1 MSSIIFNNNS
11 SSPAVAGA
19 GKAQIYAKSDGKV
32 YKQVASDTEIEI
44 TDLTTVSTAPELS
57 ANKASAKAW
66 VLFDGTDTASISGSF
81 NVSTVT
87 DNGVGD
93 YTINFATALADVG
106 YAVAG
111 SQDLENGGGVPRGPN
126 GIMNVAAETGSV
138 QIHGSYGAKFAG
150 GNSDGALHDSARTS
164 VIVFGN

>member
-32 YKQVASDTEIEI
+32 YKQVASNTEIEI
-44 TDLTTVSTAPELS
+44 SDLTLTTVSTAPELS

-66 VLFDGTDTASISGSF
+66 TLFDGTDTSSISGSF

-87 DNGVGD
+87 DNGTGD

-111 SQDLENGGGVPRGPN
+111 TMDTENTSGTRGAN
-126 GIMNVAAETGSV
+126 GIMNHTAEPGSV
-138 QIHGSYGAKFAG
+138 RIQCMYGSTNAS
-150 GNSDGALHDSARTS
+150 NGALMDSARTS

>member
-32 YKQVASDTEIEI
+32 YKQVAADAEIEI
-44 TDLTTVSTAPELS
+44 TDLTTVSTASELS
-57 ANKASAKAW
+57 ANKSSAKAW

-87 DNGVGD
+87 DNGTGD
-93 YTINFATALADVG
+93 YTINFETALADVG

-111 SQDLENGGGVPRGPN
+111 SQDTTNTSGTRGPN
-126 GIMNVAAETGSV
+126 GIMNFSAEPEGVRIQCMYGS
-138 QIHGSYGAKFAG
+138 SAS
-150 GNSDGALHDSARTS
+150 SDGALHDDARTS